1 MSHKENISICNRSQI
16 WIGVK
21 DMDNECFNVLIRN
34 IFLSSIKDEPWIIW
48 NSKRA
53 DISVLFKEEMNQEM

>member
-16 WIGVK
+16 WIKVK
-21 DMDNECFNVLIRN
+21 DMDNECFNVLTGN
-34 IFLSSIKDEPWIIW
+34 IFLSSIKDEPWIILD
-48 NSKRA
+48 SKRA